1 MTPETGGN
9 YKIQRARWDTVP
21 TQYYNHIQ
29 ELMIRYVE
37 TKSLTSTFYQDTRQ
51 KGKKTHLD
59 FWFISTGIIS
69 FSECFTLFKR
79 GCRRIVV
86 EPVVKQDNYF
96 RI

>member
-37 TKSLTSTFYQDTRQ
+37 TKSLTSTFLPGYKTKREEDT
-51 KGKKTHLD
+51 
-59 FWFISTGIIS
+59 S
-69 FSECFTLFKR
+69 
-79 GCRRIVV
+79 
-86 EPVVKQDNYF
+86 
-96 RI
+96 